1 MVDAHYDH
9 IWDCCCDHGLL
20 GAALL
25 ATQTASCI
33 HFVDIVPELM
43 HTLEQKLARF
53 FAANITAIDDQPTW
67 QVHCM
72 DVSHVPLQEIPGK
85 HLVIIAGVGGDLM
98 AELVTTI
105 RHQNPMANV
114 DFLLCP
120 VHHQFTLRQQLIQ
133 LGFSLKAE
141 TLVVE
146 NRRFYEVILISSDR
160 NNICALSPV
169 GNAIWQ
175 GDTHEKQKVAIDY
188 LAKTLGHYKR
198 MQLQKNNTGVQQ
210 IIDAYSAVAISLA
223 KDIDPVAIGSKEID
237 SKEILSKEIAKS

>member
-1 MVDAHYDH
+1 MKLGKRLQTIAAMVDSHYDH

-25 ATQTASCI
+25 STQTAACI

-53 FAANITAIDDQPTW
+53 FPAGIKATASPTW

-72 DVSHVPLQEIPGK
+72 DVAHLPLRENPGK
-85 HLVIIAGVGGDLM
+85 HLIIIAGVGGDLM
-98 AELVTTI
+98 AELVATI
-105 RHQNPMANV
+105 RHQNPTIDI

-133 LGFSLKAE
+133 LDFNLKAE
-141 TLVVE
+141 TLLVE
-146 NRRFYEVILISSDR
+146 NRRFYEVIFVSSDK
-160 NNICALSPV
+160 NNICAINPV

-175 GDTHEKQKVAIDY
+175 GDTEEKIKIATDY

-198 MQLQKNNTGVQQ
+198 MQLQKNNPCVQQ
-210 IIDAYSAVAISLA
+210 IIAAYSAVAINHS
-223 KDIDPVAIGSKEID
+223 KDIASKD
-237 SKEILSKEIAKS
+237 IAES